1 MIFLFS
7 LLACCQTLNVTLYND
22 VKDKYANFE
31 GVYTFQG
38 FSDGMDYWVDA
49 KGEYAIWYVENYN
62 SYEWIIGYLSR
73 LGSLAALMYS
83 SSNILV
89 KKCPNNEGYVLNWN
103 YGDGSSWIVTND
115 VYIKCANE
123 NDFCTS
129 DDPCGTDDGDCDIH
143 DECKDGLVC
152 GSNNCP
158 DSLGFDSE
166 FDCCFAP
173 NVGDENFCASGIPC
187 GENEGDCDSNYECQ
201 ANLVCDI
208 ANNCTTSLGFLSDV
222 NCCVNISKSGCKY
235 K

>member
-1 MIFLFS
+1 
-7 LLACCQTLNVTLYND
+7 
-22 VKDKYANFE
+22 
-31 GVYTFQG
+31 
-38 FSDGMDYWVDA
+38 MDYWVDA
-49 KGEYAIWYVENYN
+49 EGEHAIWYQGSHER
-62 SYEWIIGYLSR
+62 WRIGYLLNIGTSTCFFASYKHI
-73 LGSLAALMYS
+73 LGMT
-83 SSNILV
+83 
-89 KKCPNNEGYVLNWN
+89 CPNNEGYFLSWKYWSVTS
-103 YGDGSSWIVTND
+103 YGFIATND

-187 GENEGDCDSNYECQ
+187 GENEGDCDSNHECQ
-201 ANLVCDI
+201 AHLVCDI
-208 ANNCTTSLGFLSDV
+208 ANNCKTSLGFLSDV
-222 NCCVNISKSGCKY
+222 NCCVNISNSGCKY
-235 K
+235 R